1 MSKRNITQ
9 RAGFNWARSN
19 LITEAGVLAK
29 RANQRIH
36 EIVSKGSAV
45 QGASNAYQ
53 YLRTMDYDKV
63 PWLKTTQ
70 RKIKKTGET
79 VTEIQFATNFRNLS
93 DKEIQ
98 YRIKK
103 IKEFLDAKTSK
114 VKGVRE
120 RIAKQTKAFNEKT
133 GQTYTESEFV
143 DEIMSTDVKELFKQ
157 FDPSDIQS
165 LFSENREYAL
175 NADAILQAIVDEK
188 KQALAGMEWSDIVD
202 AFPANLQKVLE
213 EKEKKKEKTDNSEYV
228 TEFELL
234 LNS

>member
-36 EIVSKGSAV
+36 EIVSHGSAV

-70 RKIKKTGET
+70 RKIKKTGEV
-79 VTEIQFATNFRNLS
+79 VTEIQFSTNFRNLS

-103 IKEFLDAKTSK
+103 IKEFLEAKTSK
-114 VKGVRE
+114 VKGVKT
-120 RIAKQTKAFNEKT
+120 RIEKQTKAFNEKT
-133 GQTYTESEFV
+133 GQAYTETEFTEKV
-143 DEIMSTDVKELFKQ
+143 MTADVKELFKS
-157 FDPSDIQS
+157 FDPSDIMV
-165 LFSENREYAL
+165 LFSENSYYAL
-175 NADAILQAIVDEK
+175 HADEILQALVEK
-188 KQALAGMEWSDIVD
+188 EKRSLASMEWSEIVD
-202 AFPANLQKVLE
+202 AFHDWHNSVEDMTQE
-213 EKEKKKEKTDNSEYV
+213 ELDEIVDG
-228 TEFELL
+228 FDL
-234 LNS
+234 

>member
-1 MSKRNITQ
+1 MKKRNISQ

-36 EIVSKGSAV
+36 EIVSQGSAV

-70 RKIKKTGET
+70 RKIKKTGEV
-79 VTEIQFATNFRNLS
+79 VTEIQFATNFRSLS

-103 IKEFLDAKTSK
+103 IKEFLGAKTSK
-114 VKGVRE
+114 VKGVKS
-120 RIAKQTKAFNEKT
+120 RIEKQTKAFNEKT
-133 GQTYTESEFV
+133 GQSYSESEFTDKV
-143 DEIMSTDVKELFKQ
+143 MTADVKELFKS
-157 FDPSDIQS
+157 FDPSDIMV
-165 LFSENREYAL
+165 LFSENSSYAL
-175 NADAILQAIVDEK
+175 HADEILQALVEK
-188 KQALAGMEWSDIVD
+188 EKRSLASMEWSEIVD
-202 AFPANLQKVLE
+202 AFHNWHNTVDEMTQ
-213 EKEKKKEKTDNSEYV
+213 SEIDDLV
-228 TEFELL
+228 DDFDL
-234 LNS
+234 